1 MEEKKEVSSGP
12 ASTDSSSTQREEG
25 RQRKLDVS
33 KTCILWIPQRLA
45 LVRGEQSNAPG
56 REENKEEEHGVKEQR
71 TDEQEA
77 SNLPRA
83 GYLDG
88 S

>member
-1 MEEKKEVSSGP
+1 M
-12 ASTDSSSTQREEG
+12 
-25 RQRKLDVS
+25 L
-33 KTCILWIPQRLA
+33 L
-45 LVRGEQSNAPG
+45 
-56 REENKEEEHGVKEQR
+56 EENKEEEHGVKEQR